1 MFKKSLN
8 FPGLVLLAL
17 WLAVPCWGA
26 KPLLYI
32 PLTTGQHQLF
42 LDDYLIGALYRAER
56 RINPPTK
63 YEGNP
68 LISADK
74 PWGNGPG
81 PYWNTGT
88 QKVLQI
94 RSAPCWDP
102 EEQVWKLW
110 YFTAHKTAY
119 ARSGDGLNW
128 EKPILGKREYEGSKE
143 NNLVLVQGDP
153 EAFIQHVLL
162 DPDAPP
168 ERRYKGLIGSSG
180 RKPVVSADGTSSPN
194 WTFHPYPARTSPTSP
209 MTR

>member
-74 PWGNGPG
+74 PWKNGPG

-119 ARSGDGLNW
+119 ARSLASGNTRAPRKTIWSSSRAIPRLSSSTSYWIRTPPGAPLQGSHRLQWPQTGGLGRW
-128 EKPILGKREYEGSKE
+128 LRLHQIGRSTHTQPGR
-143 NNLVLVQGDP
+143 V
-153 EAFIQHVLL
+153 
-162 DPDAPP
+162 PP
-168 ERRYKGLIGSSG
+168 HL
-180 RKPVVSADGTSSPN
+180 
-194 WTFHPYPARTSPTSP
+194 
-209 MTR
+209 